1 MNKPCVLDALVFL
14 YLHRVAYYFNLKWQ
28 LNQLRVAPPP
38 PMRDKQH
45 LSTVMNHTA
54 QWTSVRVD
62 VTTFGQRT
70 DSKNER
76 DVDL

>member
-28 LNQLRVAPPP
+28 LNS
-38 PMRDKQH
+38 MRDKQH

-54 QWTSVRVD
+54 RWTSVRVD